1 MPVKFTLKV
10 GKIGN
15 SLKLTIPKEV
25 AEHHNLTKGDIV
37 EMWVDN
43 SHIIVEKKEKSFS
56 ARKMEVA

>member
-43 SHIIVEKKEKSFS
+43 SHIIVEMKE
-56 ARKMEVA
+56 